1 MRRLLVY
8 AGESALL
15 SVLLWLALVFTAAAM
30 RALGR
35 SMPRPGLRVY
45 LQVWALSLLVDA
57 LGSEVRGPEF
67 LFLYKLA
74 LLAPLL
80 GALFWIVAVLK
91 RRWWPRFTNR
101 SR

>member
-1 MRRLLVY
+1 MRRLLIY

-15 SVLLWLALVFTAAAM
+15 SVLFWLALILTAAAL

-45 LQVWALSLLVDA
+45 LQVWALTLLVDA

-67 LFLYKLA
+67 LLLYKLA
-74 LLAPLL
+74 VLAPLL
-80 GALFWIVAVLK
+80 GALFWMIAVLR

-101 SR
+101 SG